1 MKVIG
6 LDPGYKQSA
15 IAVFNGTG
23 VEQHFV
29 WPNAEVLEWLEEYRK
44 VAEVGKAI
52 LVIEQMQMF
61 RSAFGVG
68 VEVFDSVRWAGRFE
82 QMWYP
87 RPTAL
92 LLRAKV
98 RGHLQAI
105 KGGDAAVRQGLIVRF
120 GGYKDVAIGKKKTP
134 GPLFGIVSHEWS
146 ALALAVTWWDL
157 FRDKPEEIRK
167 GVVPQHDGTPRRKIP
182 ATPVEGSDF

>member
-1 MKVIG
+1 MRVVAI
-6 LDPGYKQSA
+6 DPGYKQSA
-15 IAVFNGTG
+15 VVVFDGTS
-23 VEQHFV
+23 VQVHFV
-29 WPNAEVLEWLEEYRK
+29 DNNEAIREWLFDYK
-44 VAEVGKAI
+44 QDLQGAPCT

-68 VEVFDSVRWAGRFE
+68 VEVFDSVRWSGRFQE
-82 QMWYP
+82 IWYP
-87 RPTAL
+87 RVTHM

-98 RGHLQAI
+98 RGHLSAI

-134 GPLFGIVSHEWS
+134 GPLYGVTSHEWS

-157 FRDKPEEIRK
+157 FRDKPPEIRP
-167 GVVPQHDGTPRRKIP
+167 GVVPQHDGAPPGKVP
-182 ATPVEGSDF
+182 DADF